1 MNNTTGNMAADIE
14 KNQII
19 VEEKDGKEETY

>member
-1 MNNTTGNMAADIE
+1 MNNSTGNMAADIE